1 MRKRKNNEGL
11 QEQQRTPGMPCPNPE
26 CGFFIEMSITSLLTQ
41 GEFKCPGC
49 LLTLTMDREV
59 SREALE
65 LLQKVNVQKEN
76 LESVK
81 KFER

>member
-1 MRKRKNNEGL
+1 MRKRKQKEGI
-11 QEQQRTPGMPCPNPE
+11 QVQQRTPGMPCPNQE

-41 GEFKCPGC
+41 REFKCPGC
-49 LLTLTMDREV
+49 LLTLTMDRNV

-65 LLQKVNVQKEN
+65 LLQKVNIQKEN
-76 LESVK
+76 LERVK